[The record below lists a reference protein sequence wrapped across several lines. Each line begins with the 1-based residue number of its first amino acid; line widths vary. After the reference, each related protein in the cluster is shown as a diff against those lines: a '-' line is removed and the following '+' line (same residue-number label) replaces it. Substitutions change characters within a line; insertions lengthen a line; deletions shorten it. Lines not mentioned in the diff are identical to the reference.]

1 MAPPTSHLRSRRYTY
16 HSTVLMLDV
25 FVARERGISY
35 GCDRVV
41 RVWGANSL
49 ELALV
54 GAVDGDLLEDGV

>member
-1 MAPPTSHLRSRRYTY
+1 
-16 HSTVLMLDV
+16 MLDV